1 MLNRSASLAMS
12 TSVLEALPGRP
23 DLKSLTEHS
32 IISALSLDALNRRPL
47 YFKGAVPVKSFRRD
61 FV

>member
-23 DLKSLTEHS
+23 DFKTLTEYS
-32 IISALSLDALNRRPL
+32 IISALSLDALNRQPL
-47 YFKGAVPVKSFRRD
+47 SFKGVVPVKSFRRD